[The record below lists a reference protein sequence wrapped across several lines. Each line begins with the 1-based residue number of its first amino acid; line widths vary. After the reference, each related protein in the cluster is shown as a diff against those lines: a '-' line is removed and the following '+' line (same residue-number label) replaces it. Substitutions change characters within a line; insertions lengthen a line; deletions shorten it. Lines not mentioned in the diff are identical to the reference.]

1 MDFNF
6 KDLVH
11 QAERNAK
18 RQERK
23 VHEAEREMKAR
34 QQQHMERLAYE
45 KAREKLALK
54 RRAPPPAPQRQ
65 QSPPALPL
73 PPLAASTSGATAAKR
88 ERTTPRHDTVAGG
101 NKGPP
106 QLPRKPVDGGE
117 PTFVIPKKSALHSSA
132 GAAAVSVAGGS
143 SSLASAARK
152 TQAPPK
158 QNCIQTPLQKN
169 GAQIGQV
176 QRQQHQQKASS
187 GSATENKRPR
197 ISVPAPTQQKH
208 DPFTALMA
216 KANQNDASAVER
228 LIDQTAV
235 AEAEACSA
243 PTKQQQR
250 RSKSTP
256 NKAPEADVGVSA
268 GRELTYAAAVR
279 ERIAKQ
285 QQQAV
290 VEKKK
295 RLSATGYRIL
305 APEDSEPKLA
315 SSKSM
320 PPPPAQQQQQQ
331 KMTRTVP
338 ANGQTLATPKVAKIV
353 ERDKPSKTTQQGNGQ
368 QMSRQT
374 NGTSAL
380 SHSTP
385 KQQKVPNIAASGGG
399 KSVNNKMVTTNAN
412 KKATPNVQQQQ
423 QVQAQQQQSQPQ
435 PAQQQQPQQPQKRY
449 LPGDVRYQGTPSAA
463 KAQQPAI
470 KKAVV
475 PTNVGGGPPPPPPQ
489 VDNKRKANTG
499 AESSLTTAAKSA
511 GVAPKQRKMETTT
524 AKGAELGKFRSRE
537 MELEAALKRER
548 EKVARM
554 MAMAKE
560 VQNRK
565 PKPQQH
571 QQAMITENTGS
582 LARIKREAQLRR
594 EMALAHQR
602 DRQPSSSS
610 RKFANYSETDDDDE
624 NDDYRGRREDE
635 EDDEYDSDM
644 ADFIDD
650 SMVDDMQRE
659 DFEETLKIIN
669 PRYNK
674 EQWLLRERMIDE
686 RRMDARFRDVEAEER
701 HSSRLGLV
709 EDLREAKRGSKALG

>member
-6 KDLVH
+6 QDLVH

-65 QSPPALPL
+65 QSPPAPALPL
-73 PPLAASTSGATAAKR
+73 PPLAAKR
-88 ERTTPRHDTVAGG
+88 DRTTRLDTVAGG

-106 QLPRKPVDGGE
+106 QLPRKPLDGGE
-117 PTFVIPKKSALHSSA
+117 PTFVIPKKSSAPHSSA
-132 GAAAVSVAGGS
+132 GAGAAAVVSVAAS
-143 SSLASAARK
+143 SSVATAARK
-152 TQAPPK
+152 TQAPK

-176 QRQQHQQKASS
+176 QRQQHQPKASS

-197 ISVPAPTQQKH
+197 ISMPAPTQQKH

-228 LIDQTAV
+228 LIEQTAV

-243 PTKQQQR
+243 PTRQQQQR
-250 RSKSTP
+250 RSKPTP
-256 NKAPEADVGVSA
+256 NKAPEAEVGVSA

-290 VEKKK
+290 VEKKR
-295 RLSATGYRIL
+295 RLTATGYRIL
-305 APEDSEPKLA
+305 PPEDSEPKLA
-315 SSKSM
+315 SSKSVQ
-320 PPPPAQQQQQQ
+320 PPPAQQQQQQ
-331 KMTRTVP
+331 KITKTVP
-338 ANGQTLATPKVAKIV
+338 TNGQTLATPKVAKIV
-353 ERDKPSKTTQQGNGQ
+353 ERDKPSKTQQGGNVQ

-380 SHSTP
+380 LHSAS
-385 KQQKVPNIAASGGG
+385 KQQKVPNIAAGGG
-399 KSVNNKMVTTNAN
+399 KSVNNKT
-412 KKATPNVQQQQ
+412 
-423 QVQAQQQQSQPQ
+423 AQQQQSQSQ
-435 PAQQQQPQQPQKRY
+435 PAQQQQQQPQKRY

-463 KAQQPAI
+463 KTAPQQPAI

-475 PTNVGGGPPPPPPQ
+475 PTNVGGGPPPPSPQ
-489 VDNKRKANTG
+489 VDSKRKANTAS
-499 AESSLTTAAKSA
+499 AESSLTTATKSV
-511 GVAPKQRKMETTT
+511 GVAPKARKMETTP
-524 AKGAELGKFRSRE
+524 KGAELGKFRARE

-560 VQNRK
+560 AQNRK
-565 PKPQQH
+565 PKPQQ
-571 QQAMITENTGS
+571 QQAMISENTGS

-610 RKFANYSETDDDDE
+610 RKFANYSETDEDDE

-686 RRMDARFRDVEAEER
+686 RRMDARFRPAGGEAGQQ
-701 HSSRLGLV
+701 STRLMNSGKMPV
-709 EDLREAKRGSKALG
+709 I

>member
-23 VHEAEREMKAR
+23 VLEAEREMKAR

-54 RRAPPPAPQRQ
+54 RRAPPPVPQRQ
-65 QSPPALPL
+65 QSPPPALPL

-88 ERTTPRHDTVAGG
+88 DRTPRHDTVAGG

-117 PTFVIPKKSALHSSA
+117 PTFVIPKKRRSTE
-132 GAAAVSVAGGS
+132 AGG
-143 SSLASAARK
+143 
-152 TQAPPK
+152 
-158 QNCIQTPLQKN
+158 
-169 GAQIGQV
+169 V
-176 QRQQHQQKASS
+176 QRADEAS
-187 GSATENKRPR
+187 
-197 ISVPAPTQQKH
+197 
-208 DPFTALMA
+208 
-216 KANQNDASAVER
+216 
-228 LIDQTAV
+228 
-235 AEAEACSA
+235 
-243 PTKQQQR
+243 QQR

-268 GRELTYAAAVR
+268 GRELTYAAA
-279 ERIAKQ
+279 
-285 QQQAV
+285 QAV

-353 ERDKPSKTTQQGNGQ
+353 ERDKPSKTQQGNGQQMSRQTNGTSALSHSTPKQQKGNGQ

-385 KQQKVPNIAASGGG
+385 KQQKVPNIATTGSG

-463 KAQQPAI
+463 KAQQPAV

-475 PTNVGGGPPPPPPQ
+475 PTNVGGGPPPQ

-511 GVAPKQRKMETTT
+511 GVAPKQRKMETT